1 MAEKKFT
8 PFTIVAG
15 DGISGRSRAAIKQ
28 LDMESQPRQ
37 QEEQSIQRNEYTK
50 DPRATIQLPDGRWV
64 TPEQAQQLQMML
76 QRQEMLRQQLLNQ
89 GN

>member
-15 DGISGRSRAAIKQ
+15 DGISGRSRAAIQK
-28 LDMESQPRQ
+28 LDRDGRLLPQEDMQTNQ
-37 QEEQSIQRNEYTK
+37 QNVNTK

-64 TPEQAQQLQMML
+64 TPEQHQQLMIML
-76 QRQEMLRQQLLNQ
+76 QRQQQQMPRQ
-89 GN
+89 

>member
-37 QEEQSIQRNEYTK
+37 QEQSIQRNESSR

-64 TPEQAQQLQMML
+64 TPEQHQQLMIML
-76 QRQEMLRQQLLNQ
+76 QRQQQQMPRQ
-89 GN
+89 